1 MIESG
6 RDEVLAW
13 AADAR
18 RRRAEIV
25 AGVAEGTMS
34 LAEVLEARFDPL
46 TGPIKVVVVVQA
58 IPAVGK
64 VAARRVLS
72 ARGLEG
78 ARLADVDD
86 EAGAALLEAV
96 FVRSAPSAPSP
107 APPPDEHDRPRPAH
121 DRNTGPD
128 GDQRP

>member
-1 MIESG
+1 MTMSG

-13 AADAR
+13 AADSR

-64 VAARRVLS
+64 VVARRVLN

-78 ARLADVDD
+78 ARLADLDD
-86 EAGAALLEAV
+86 EASAALLEAV
-96 FVRSAPSAPSP
+96 LVRSTPSAPSAP
-107 APPPDEHDRPRPAH
+107 AAPDEHDRPRPAH
-121 DRNTGPD
+121 DRDTGPD